1 MYWSTAAW
9 YKHTI
14 VYLIIWVFKV
24 VLNDCGLLKWI
35 LRTYIVASRRFKE
48 IFCVLE
54 VIHTYVLLVTWVL
67 MICLLY
73 TYAQSL
79 GASGIHTYCANPSHP
94 CYNYLLLVH
103 DKLIGR
109 NDKIQADMYCS
120 VNQNSF
126 RCTYRVQLYL
136 CVICVSVIC
145 VSVIC
150 VNLMVSATLSQ

>member
-1 MYWSTAAW
+1 MLNAAGW
-9 YKHTI
+9 YIHTI

-24 VLNDCGLLKWI
+24 VLNYCGLSKWI
-35 LRTYIVASRRFKE
+35 LHTYIVASRKLKE
-48 IFCVLE
+48 MFCVLE

-73 TYAQSL
+73 TYALSL
-79 GASGIHTYCANPSHP
+79 RASGIHTYCANPLHP

-103 DKLIGR
+103 D
-109 NDKIQADMYCS
+109 DVYCS

-136 CVICVSVIC
+136 CVICVS
-145 VSVIC
+145 
-150 VNLMVSATLSQ
+150 A